1 MKIKPFFLVLS
12 LFRGL
17 TPLKF
22 KIFDKKL
29 KISKNTQNLDQ
40 RSYRDSIINRPLHH
54 IMKIKFFQF
63 FSRFRHFFR
72 ELTPLKFKNFDQKLI
87 ISNNTQNFAKRS
99 YIEII
104 INRPLHHTIKI
115 KYFQFFLDFVT
126 FFVG

>member
-40 RSYRDSIINRPLHH
+40 RSYRESIINRPLHH

-63 FSRFRHFFR
+63 FLWILSLFSWVNTFQTQEFRPKIDNFQQHS
-72 ELTPLKFKNFDQKLI
+72 KFCTTFIL
-87 ISNNTQNFAKRS
+87 R
-99 YIEII
+99 
-104 INRPLHHTIKI
+104 
-115 KYFQFFLDFVT
+115 KYN
-126 FFVG
+126 